1 MRAAVLT
8 KTNAPWEIKDVE
20 EPRPGPG
27 QVVVRVHAS
36 GMCWSDVLAH
46 RGQWP
51 VQLPIVP
58 GHEPAGE
65 ILTVGAGVTSLN
77 VGDRVGVSWN
87 QKGCGTCVWCQ
98 RRKPTYCPA
107 YQSWMTLGGGHSEL
121 MLAYESGCTLLPEGV
136 SAEAAAPVFCA
147 GFTVMSGLRNADPQ
161 PGDRVAVLG
170 IGGLG
175 HMAVQYAAALGLETI
190 VLTSTAEKIKFAKE
204 LGAAEAVVTDDD
216 PGKALADV
224 GGADIVLATTTS
236 AAQVSKVIS
245 GLRPEGRLVTM
256 GVTDGPLV
264 IGDLTKLLFH
274 QCSIKG
280 STHNNR
286 ADLVEALDLVA
297 RGKVTPII
305 ETYPLSQINAALER
319 VESGKVRFRAVVQV
333 QRS

>member
-8 KTNAPWEIKDVE
+8 KTNTPWEIKDAE

-65 ILTVGAGVTSLN
+65 IVEVGAGVTSLN

-147 GFTVMSGLRNADPQ
+147 GFTVMSGLRNAGPQ

-264 IGDLTKLLFH
+264 IDDLTKLLFH

-286 ADLVEALDLVA
+286 ADLIEALDLVA

>member
-8 KTNAPWEIKDVE
+8 KTNAPWEIKEVE

-27 QVVVRVHAS
+27 QVLVRVHAS

-46 RGQWP
+46 RGHWP

-65 ILTVGAGVTSLN
+65 IFKVGAGVTSLN

-107 YQSWMTLGGGHSEL
+107 YQSWMTLGGGYSEL

-136 SAEAAAPVFCA
+136 SVEAAAPVFCA
-147 GFTVMSGLRNADPQ
+147 GFTVMSGLRNASPQ

-204 LGAAEAVVTDDD
+204 LGAAEAVVTEDD

-236 AAQVSKVIS
+236 AAQVSKVVS

-305 ETYPLSQINAALER
+305 ETYPFSQINAARER

>member
-8 KTNAPWEIKDVE
+8 KTSTPWEIKDVDD
-20 EPRPGPG
+20 PRPGPG

-65 ILTVGAGVTSLN
+65 ILTIGAGVTSLN

-107 YQSWMTLGGGHSEL
+107 YQSWMTLGGAHSEL

-147 GFTVMSGLRNADPQ
+147 GFTVMSGLRNAAPQ

-333 QRS
+333 QQS

>member
-1 MRAAVLT
+1 
-8 KTNAPWEIKDVE
+8 
-20 EPRPGPG
+20 
-27 QVVVRVHAS
+27 
-36 GMCWSDVLAH
+36 MCWSDVLAH

-51 VQLPIVP
+51 VQLPIVT

-65 ILTVGAGVTSLN
+65 IFEVGAGVTSLN

-98 RRKPTYCPA
+98 RRRPTYCPE
-107 YQSWMTLGGGHSEL
+107 YQSWMNLGGGNSEL
-121 MLAYESGCTLLPEGV
+121 MLAYESGCTLLPDKI
-136 SAEAAAPVFCA
+136 SWEAAAPVFCA
-147 GFTVMSGLRNADPQ
+147 GFTVMSGLRNANPK
-161 PGDRVAVLG
+161 PGERVAVLG

-175 HMAVQYAAALGLETI
+175 HMAVQYAVALGLETI
-190 VLTSTAEKIKFAKE
+190 VLTSTAEKTKFAKR
-204 LGAAEAVVTDDD
+204 LGATEAVVTDDD
-216 PGKALADV
+216 PGRALADV

-236 AAQVSKVIS
+236 ASQVSRVFF

-256 GVTDGPLV
+256 GVTDGPLM
-264 IGDLTKLLFH
+264 IDDLTKLLFQ

-319 VESGKVRFRAVVQV
+319 VESGKIRFRAVVQV
-333 QRS
+333 QQ

>member
-8 KTNAPWEIKDVE
+8 KTNTPWEIKDVD
-20 EPRPGPG
+20 EPKPGPG

-36 GMCWSDVLAH
+36 GICWSDVLAH

-65 ILTVGAGVTSLN
+65 IFEVGAGVTSLN

-98 RRKPTYCPA
+98 RQRPTYCPE

-121 MLAYESGCTLLPEGV
+121 MLAYESGCTLLPEGI
-136 SAEAAAPVFCA
+136 SWEASAPVFCA
-147 GFTVMSGLRNADPQ
+147 GFTVMSGLRNANPK

-175 HMAVQYAAALGLETI
+175 HMAVQYAVALGLETI
-190 VLTSTAEKIKFAKE
+190 VLTSTAEKTKFAKE

-236 AAQVSKVIS
+236 AAQVSRVFS
-245 GLRPEGRLVTM
+245 GLRPEGCLVTM

-264 IGDLTKLLFH
+264 IDDLTKLIFQ

-286 ADLVEALDLVA
+286 ADLVEALNLVA
-297 RGKVTPII
+297 QGKVRPII
-305 ETYPLSQINAALER
+305 ETYPLSQINTALEL
-319 VESGKVRFRAVVQV
+319 VKSGKVRFRAVVQV
-333 QRS
+333 QQS

>member
-8 KTNAPWEIKDVE
+8 KTNTPWEIKDAE

-65 ILTVGAGVTSLN
+65 IFEVGAGVTSLN

-136 SAEAAAPVFCA
+136 SAETAAPVFCA
-147 GFTVMSGLRNADPQ
+147 GFTVMSGLRNASPQ

-190 VLTSTAEKIKFAKE
+190 VLTSTAEKIKFAKQ
-204 LGAAEAVVTDDD
+204 LGAADAVVTDDD

-236 AAQVSKVIS
+236 AAQVSKVVS

-264 IGDLTKLLFH
+264 IDDLTKLLFH

-286 ADLVEALDLVA
+286 ADLVEALGLVA

>member
-8 KTNAPWEIKDVE
+8 KTNTPWEIKDAE

-65 ILTVGAGVTSLN
+65 IFEVGAGVTSLN

-147 GFTVMSGLRNADPQ
+147 GFTVMSGLRNASPQ

-190 VLTSTAEKIKFAKE
+190 VLTSTAEKIKFAKQ
-204 LGAAEAVVTDDD
+204 LGAADAVVTDDD

-236 AAQVSKVIS
+236 AAQVSKVVS

-264 IGDLTKLLFH
+264 IEDLTKLLFH